1 MTLDYDTR
9 LRKIANALRGGEEA
23 ERVTTREF
31 IWWFGAKRRRQN
43 AVDTI
48 REALGKHGLITDPDF
63 QQAYIDEEL
72 SFELQQPTKGQPETE
87 SSSTTLVESDPTH
100 RINKLEAANREPTT
114 IKPDA
119 PLSNAIT
126 IMMSH
131 KYSQL
136 PVMTDKRTVKGMISW
151 ESIGKRLA
159 LNRPCELVRDFMEET
174 YEEIQSDASLLS
186 AIQRIEAND
195 YVLVRNR
202 RNEISGIVTS
212 SDLTQQFHLLGE
224 PFLLIGEIENYIRI
238 MLQPRFTPEELAD
251 AKDPNDK
258 DRQIKHVSD
267 LSFGEYIRL
276 VEDKE
281 RWEKLMLN
289 FDRKW
294 FVNELQ
300 RIRRV
305 RNDVMHFDPDG
316 IAEDDIDALRTF
328 AGTLQELADLKAIGA
343 QSTHS

>member
-1 MTLDYDTR
+1 MTLDYEAK
-9 LRKIANALRGGEEA
+9 LLKIYSALSDGEDSEF
-23 ERVTTREF
+23 VTTREF

-48 REALGKHGLITDPDF
+48 REALAKHGLITDPDF
-63 QQAYIDEEL
+63 QQAYIDEDL
-72 SFELQQPTKGQPETE
+72 SFKLQQSAGGQSETE
-87 SSSTTLVESDPTH
+87 SLPTELVESDPTH

-114 IKPDA
+114 IRPDA

-131 KYSQL
+131 RYSQL

-159 LNRPCELVRDFMEET
+159 LDRPCESVRDFMEET
-174 YEEIQSDASLLS
+174 YEEVQADASLLS

-212 SDLTQQFHLLGE
+212 SDLTQQFHLLSE

-238 MLQPRFTPEELAD
+238 MLQPKFTSEELAD
-251 AKDPNDK
+251 AKDPNDEG
-258 DRQIKHVSD
+258 RQVKHVTD

-276 VEDKE
+276 VEDKA
-281 RWEKLMLN
+281 RWKKLMLN

-294 FVNELQ
+294 FVKELQ

-316 IAEDDIDALRTF
+316 IAEDDIEALRTF
-328 AGTLQELADLKAIGA
+328 ARTLQELADLKAIGV

>member
-1 MTLDYDTR
+1 L
-9 LRKIANALRGGEEA
+9 LKIASALNDGEDSES
-23 ERVTTREF
+23 VTTREF

-48 REALGKHGLITDPDF
+48 REALAKHGLITDPDF

-72 SFELQQPTKGQPETE
+72 SFKFQQSAKGQSETE
-87 SSSTTLVESDPTH
+87 TLPTDLVESDPTH
-100 RINKLEAANREPTT
+100 RINKLEAANRKPTT
-114 IKPDA
+114 ISPDA

-131 KYSQL
+131 RYSQL
-136 PVMTDKRTVKGMISW
+136 PVMTDTRTVKGMISW

-159 LNRPCELVRDFMEET
+159 LNRPCDSVRDFMEET
-174 YEEIQSDASLLS
+174 YEEVQADASLLS

-212 SDLTQQFHLLGE
+212 SDLTQQFHLLSE

-238 MLQPRFTPEELAD
+238 MLQPKFTPEELAD
-251 AKDPNDK
+251 AKDPNDE
-258 DRQIKHVSD
+258 DRQVKHVTD

-276 VEDKE
+276 VEDKD

-294 FVNELQ
+294 FVKELQ

-328 AGTLQELADLKAIGA
+328 ARTLQELADLKAIGV

>member
-1 MTLDYDTR
+1 MTLDYDAK
-9 LRKIANALRGGEEA
+9 LQKIANALNDGEEP

-43 AVDTI
+43 AVETI
-48 REALGKHGLITDPDF
+48 RGTLVKHGLVTDPDF

-72 SFELQQPTKGQPETE
+72 SFKHQQSTEAQPETE
-87 SSSTTLVESDPTH
+87 SLISTLIGIDPTH
-100 RINKLEAANREPTT
+100 RINKLDAANREPTT
-114 IKPDA
+114 ISPGA
-119 PLSNAIT
+119 PMRNATT
-126 IMMSH
+126 IMMAY

-136 PVMTDKRTVKGMISW
+136 PVMTDKRNVRGMISW

-159 LNRPCELVRDFMEET
+159 LNQLGTSVSDFMEKAHQD
-174 YEEIQSDASLLS
+174 INSDESLLS

-202 RNEISGIVTS
+202 QGEISGIVTS

-238 MLQPRFTPEELAD
+238 MIQPRFTAEELAA
-251 AKDPNDK
+251 AKDPNDSE
-258 DRQIKHVSD
+258 RQIEQVSD

-276 VEDKE
+276 IENED
-281 RWEKLMLN
+281 RWQKLELN

-294 FVNELQ
+294 FVRELE

-316 IAEDDIDALRTF
+316 IVEEDVEALRRF
-328 AGTLQELADLKAIGA
+328 AGMLQDLSNLKAIGF
-343 QSTHS
+343 QESHS